1 MTKDEILIE
10 LEKIYK
16 EVLDDDSIE
25 LKLET
30 NADDIEAWDSMSN
43 IHLIIAQENKFNIR
57 FDLGQISELKN
68 ISELIDVIYNDLQ
81 NKWIRN
87 GAQTSSKILIN
98 T

>member
-81 NKWIRN
+81 NK
-87 GAQTSSKILIN
+87 
-98 T
+98 

>member
-16 EVLDDDSIE
+16 EVLDDDLIE

-81 NKWIRN
+81 NK
-87 GAQTSSKILIN
+87 
-98 T
+98 

>member
-1 MTKDEILIE
+1 MTKNEIFIE
-10 LEKIYK
+10 LKEIYK

-25 LKLET
+25 LKFET

-68 ISELIDVIYNDLQ
+68 ISELIDLIYDNLK
-81 NKWIRN
+81 NK
-87 GAQTSSKILIN
+87 
-98 T
+98 